1 MELLV
6 EHRRGAAD
14 LDPHGTQPTLPYG
27 MTGRTG
33 GFLDP
38 LEAASYNFFMNL
50 LDARRRAP
58 RISVDAFC
66 GVASDHDLQY
76 ASLSNLSA
84 NGLRIERVYDA
95 ATAKPVVQ
103 LEIEL
108 PGIDEVLW
116 TSAKVTRTILT
127 RMGDH
132 ADGRPRY
139 WGRVGLVIGDTSRRD
154 RRLLREFV
162 IHELVMRRT
171 VADRRQL
178 S

>member
-1 MELLV
+1 
-6 EHRRGAAD
+6 
-14 LDPHGTQPTLPYG
+14 
-27 MTGRTG
+27 
-33 GFLDP
+33 
-38 LEAASYNFFMNL
+38 MNL

-84 NGLRIERVYDA
+84 SGLRIERVFDA
-95 ATAKPVVQ
+95 ATATPVVQ

-116 TSAKVTRTILT
+116 TSAKVTRSVLI

-132 ADGRPRY
+132 PDGRPRF
-139 WGRVGLVIGDTSRRD
+139 WCRAGLVIGDTSRRD

-162 IHELVMRRT
+162 VHQLVVQRT

>member
-1 MELLV
+1 
-6 EHRRGAAD
+6 
-14 LDPHGTQPTLPYG
+14 
-27 MTGRTG
+27 
-33 GFLDP
+33 
-38 LEAASYNFFMNL
+38 MNL

-66 GVASDHDLQY
+66 GVVNDHDLHY

-84 NGLRIERVYDA
+84 VGLRLEHVFDP
-95 ATAKPVVQ
+95 ATAKPIVQ

-116 TSAKVTRTILT
+116 TTAKVTRTILT
-127 RMGDH
+127 RMGRQP
-132 ADGRPRY
+132 DGQPRF
-139 WGRVGLVIGDTSRRD
+139 WCRAGLVIGDTSRRD

-162 IHELVMRRT
+162 VHQLVTQHT